1 MNEEKQHK
9 NYTLIIYS
17 GPKDKVRKLTV
28 SQNFLRFIYIIV
40 IIIFA
45 STTILVSNLF
55 ITRQKLNEKIAEIE
69 RVEYKINY
77 KEIEFVN
84 LENKTSEMQSKTK
97 LLENYL
103 EEVEELDKLVRDI
116 TGQGGFEVENI
127 AYGDSLSANAEIL
140 NDPNEIFYY
149 TSDQEEALD
158 DINAL
163 LDEMLAKAP
172 ELSQSLQRDKQ
183 NMEDYIY
190 VMEHTPSIWPTW
202 GKITTLFSD
211 GRSDTTW
218 LGGSSHKGMD
228 IANSM
233 TTPIS
238 ASATGVVIFSG
249 WQGGYGKKLVIY
261 HMDKYT
267 TVYAHLN
274 DIYVNVGDTVKQGQ
288 VIAEM
293 GNTGRSTG
301 PHLHYEVY
309 VDGVPHNPKEFL
321 P

>member
-28 SQNFLRFIYIIV
+28 SQNFLRFLYIVI

-45 STTILVSNLF
+45 STAILVSNLF
-55 ITRQKLNEKIAEIE
+55 ITKQKLDEKIAEIE

-77 KEIEFVN
+77 KEVEFVN
-84 LENKTSEMQSKTK
+84 LEKKTSEMQSKTK

-103 EEVEELDKLVRDI
+103 KEVEELDKLVRNI
-116 TGQGGFEVENI
+116 TGQGGFEAKVSVYDN
-127 AYGDSLSANAEIL
+127 SLSANAEIL

-149 TSDQEEALD
+149 TSDQEEAAD
-158 DINAL
+158 DINSL
-163 LDEMLAKAP
+163 LDELLAKAP
-172 ELSQSLQRDKQ
+172 ELSESLQRDKQ

-190 VMEHTPSIWPTW
+190 VMEHTPSVWPSW
-202 GKITTLFSD
+202 GRITTLFND
-211 GRSDTTW
+211 GRSDTIW

-233 TTPIS
+233 NTPITAT
-238 ASATGVVIFSG
+238 ASGVVIFSG

-267 TVYAHLN
+267 TIYAHL
-274 DIYVNVGDTVKQGQ
+274 DDVFVNVGDTVKQGQ
-288 VIAEM
+288 VVAAM

-309 VDGVPHNPKEFL
+309 VNGVPHNPKEFL

>member
-28 SQNFLRFIYIIV
+28 SQNFLRFIYIIAT
-40 IIIFA
+40 IIFA
-45 STTILVSNLF
+45 STAILVSNLF

-77 KEIEFVN
+77 KEVELVN
-84 LENKTSEMQSKTK
+84 LEKKTSEIQSKTK

-103 EEVEELDKLVRDI
+103 KEVETLDKLVRNI
-116 TGQGGFEVENI
+116 TGQGGFENQVTVYDN
-127 AYGDSLSANAEIL
+127 GLNANAEIL

-149 TSDQEEALD
+149 TSDQEEAVD
-158 DINAL
+158 DVNAL
-163 LDEMLAKAP
+163 LDELLAKAP
-172 ELSQSLQRDKQ
+172 GLSESLQKDRK

-190 VMEHTPSIWPTW
+190 VKEHTPSIWPTW
-202 GKITTLFSD
+202 GSITTLFSD
-211 GRSDTTW
+211 GRSSTSW
-218 LGGSSHKGMD
+218 VPGSHKGID
-228 IANSM
+228 IANSIG
-233 TTPIS
+233 TPIS
-238 ASATGVVIFSG
+238 SPATGIVVFAG
-249 WQGGYGKKLVIY
+249 WQGGYGKKVVIY

-267 TVYAHLN
+267 TVYGHLSE
-274 DIYVNVGDTVKQGQ
+274 ILVNVGDTVKQGQ
-288 VIAEM
+288 IIGKM
-293 GNTGRSTG
+293 GSTGHSTG

-309 VDGVPHNPKEFL
+309 VDGVPHNPNEFL

>member
-45 STTILVSNLF
+45 STAILVSNLF

-77 KEIEFVN
+77 KEVELVN
-84 LENKTSEMQSKTK
+84 LEKKTGEIQSKTK

-103 EEVEELDKLVRDI
+103 KEVEQLDKLVRNI
-116 TGQGGFEVENI
+116 TGQGGFAGEVAIYDN
-127 AYGDSLSANAEIL
+127 GLNANTEIL
-140 NDPNEIFYY
+140 SDPNEIFYY
-149 TSDQEEALD
+149 TSDQEEAVD

-163 LDEMLAKAP
+163 LDELLAKAP
-172 ELSQSLQRDKQ
+172 GLADSLQKDKQ
-183 NMEDYIY
+183 NMEDYVY
-190 VMEHTPSIWPTW
+190 VMDHTPSIWPTW
-202 GKITTLFSD
+202 GIITTLFDD
-211 GRSDTTW
+211 GRSSTSW
-218 LGGSSHKGMD
+218 IPGSHKGID
-228 IANSM
+228 IANNLY
-233 TTPIS
+233 TPVS
-238 ASATGVVIFSG
+238 ASASGVVIFAG
-249 WQGGYGKKLVIY
+249 WQGGYGKKIVIY
-261 HMDKYT
+261 HMDKFT
-267 TVYAHLN
+267 TVYGHLN
-274 DIYVNVGDTVKQGQ
+274 EILVNAGDTVKQGQ
-288 VIAEM
+288 VIGKM
-293 GNTGRSTG
+293 GSTGYSTG

-309 VDGVPHNPKEFL
+309 VNGVPHNPKEFL